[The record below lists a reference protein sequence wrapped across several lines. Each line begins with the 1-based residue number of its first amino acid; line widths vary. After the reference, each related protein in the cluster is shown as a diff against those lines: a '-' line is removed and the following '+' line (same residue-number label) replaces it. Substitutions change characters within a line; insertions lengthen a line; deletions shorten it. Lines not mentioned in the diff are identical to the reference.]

1 MLRPALHEP
10 RFGVRGPREADMLKG
25 VSTRYRSAAL
35 RHVPCGVTQ
44 DIQTEDWRFHR
55 GPLTRASLPPAPV
68 PRAYDAVRVASK
80 AELAD
85 WAVRRGHEVCLPNGR
100 QNLSREHAFVV
111 IRKKRS
117 VSTGS
122 R

>member
-1 MLRPALHEP
+1 VLRPALHEP
-10 RFGVRGPREADMLKG
+10 RLGVVGPREADMLKG
-25 VSTRYRSAAL
+25 VLTPYRSAAL

-44 DIQTEDWRFHR
+44 DILTEDWRFHR
-55 GPLTRASLPPAPV
+55 GPLTRASLPSAPV
-68 PRAYDAVRVASK
+68 PHAYDAVCVASK

-85 WAVRRGHEVCLPNGR
+85 WAVRRGHELCLPNGR

-111 IRKKRS
+111 IRKERS
-117 VSTGS
+117 VTTGP